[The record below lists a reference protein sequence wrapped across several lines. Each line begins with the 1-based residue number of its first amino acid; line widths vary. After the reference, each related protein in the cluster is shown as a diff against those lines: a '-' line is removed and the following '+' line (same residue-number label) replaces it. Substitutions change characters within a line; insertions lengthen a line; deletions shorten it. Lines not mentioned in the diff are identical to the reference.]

1 MLKDAEAGPRRG
13 LIAAVVL
20 VPAVLAAALWLPR
33 WWEGRELKAARDIAG
48 VGSPLAPGSMTDAR
62 KRIDPGLSAEKIV
75 AAVGKPSF
83 AVGTD
88 GREARHE
95 IWTYYFQDGTMTV
108 NLTDGT
114 AVRIGTLYGTP
125 RVPKKGGGF

>member
-1 MLKDAEAGPRRG
+1 MLRDEEGGPRPG
-13 LIAAVVL
+13 LIAALVL

-33 WWEGRELKAARDIAG
+33 WWEHRELQAARDIAG
-48 VGSPLAPGSMTDAR
+48 VGSPIAAGSMTDAR
-62 KRIDPGLSAEKIV
+62 KRIDPGLSREKIV

-83 AVGTD
+83 LVGTD
-88 GREARHE
+88 GRDARHE

-114 AVRIGTLYGTP
+114 AVRIGTVYGTP
-125 RVPKKGGGF
+125 RVPKKGGGW